1 MCGHDE
7 YQLFCQVH
15 EIILCVECQLQDHMT
30 CGKDSVKTLKK
41 AGESMVTRLEEINQQ
56 CLENF

>member
-1 MCGHDE
+1 MCGHEE

-15 EIILCVECQLQDHMT
+15 EIILCVECQLNDHMQ

-41 AGESMVTRLEEINQQ
+41 AGEAMVSKLEEINQ
-56 CLENF
+56 